1 MKQFQ
6 YTVTDPLGIHA
17 RPAGILCKTCKAM
30 APNKVTLT
38 KGDQTAECTKLLAVM
53 SLGVKCGETITL
65 TVEGPDEDAK
75 AVELQNW
82 LTANL

>member
-1 MKQFQ
+1 MKSFT
-6 YTVTDPLGIHA
+6 YTIKDNEGIHA